1 MTHKNTTINA
11 LIFFMIATTTIPVHA
26 ISRLTANIL
35 STSVAAVYSAIGYK
49 MLIEA
54 RGGISPFVLG
64 TPGAIITFAT
74 YHYLHKITPQG
85 RLKRANALFNTVD
98 NHKLAKNSYFD
109 DGLFFDAVSDVYL
122 TDDLPLISA
131 YNTLIDLVP
140 VVQVG
145 FELINKALLEIGDD
159 VELKKEHDAALLRG
173 NNLFKNISSAL
184 KRIREHKDYLS
195 QLRIYKEFLVNE
207 KQAVAQEQMADAQV
221 QMAHAQ
227 QSSALAK
234 WIKLIFG

>member
-1 MTHKNTTINA
+1 MMIYKNTTINA
-11 LIFFMIATTTIPVHA
+11 LIFFTMVTTTVPAHA
-26 ISRLTANIL
+26 ISRLTANMI
-35 STSVAAVYSAIGYK
+35 STSVAAACSAVGYK
-49 MLIEA
+49 MLIET
-54 RGGISPFVLG
+54 RGVNPFVLG

-159 VELKKEHDAALLRG
+159 VELKKEYDAALLRG